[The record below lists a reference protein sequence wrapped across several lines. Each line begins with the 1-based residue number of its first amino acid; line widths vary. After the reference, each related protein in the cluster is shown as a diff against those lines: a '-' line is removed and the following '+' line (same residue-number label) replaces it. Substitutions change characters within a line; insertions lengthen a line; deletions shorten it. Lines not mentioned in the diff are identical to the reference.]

1 MHEARVFLVEVGFK
15 VHRGL
20 EAEGAVETLPAVKDF
35 DPFKADGTIFLP
47 AEAPDKIAS
56 TVVLKITGSP
66 EVAPVDDRAE
76 KAGAQ
81 LSCLRVRPH
90 CWRHLAFSLFV
101 SLSS

>member
-1 MHEARVFLVEVGFK
+1 MHEAWVFLVEVGFK
-15 VHRGL
+15 VHRGM

-35 DPFKADGTIFLP
+35 DPLKDGGTIFLP
-47 AEAPDKIAS
+47 AESPDKLSS
-56 TVVLKITGSP
+56 TVVLKIVGSP

-90 CWRHLAFSLFV
+90 SWRHLAFSLCV
-101 SLSS
+101 SRSS